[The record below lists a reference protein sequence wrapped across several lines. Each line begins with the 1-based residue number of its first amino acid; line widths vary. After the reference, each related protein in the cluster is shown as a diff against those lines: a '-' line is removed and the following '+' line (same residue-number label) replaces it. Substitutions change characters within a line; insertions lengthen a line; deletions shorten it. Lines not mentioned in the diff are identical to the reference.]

1 MTVRNQRYKWK
12 ELHNFKMIKFNIV
25 STFFFCL
32 LLIASNAQEQPEQT
46 VDTVEVITVI
56 VSNAQ
61 EQPEQTADTVE
72 LITDIVSYGASG
84 NFVKAVSYFIK
95 EIVHLYY
102 LINSPYR

>member
-61 EQPEQTADTVE
+61 DDTVE

-95 EIVHLYY
+95 EIVRLYY